1 MSKPSISIERDI
13 ETLRGLTVLSD
24 PTVPPA
30 SHHPQRDETDV
41 SLRVERDRKDDRD
54 LSTRDE
60 ADATADAVVQVA
72 RDRADEV
79 LQVARDAADSE
90 RCPGPSAT
98 ELGSVQKRE
107 RAQADVEL
115 GLARATADAVLGH
128 ERVKQRRALAESLG
142 LERDATDTSLTG
154 ERGDSDSMIVELREA
169 NAKMVGATL
178 LAQELAGQADE
189 AKNRAQAIERELRA
203 VAEFREMFIGVLAHD
218 LRNPLNTMVMATG
231 LLTAHG
237 RLTPEDARLVNRI
250 SNSGHRMARMITQV
264 VDFTRARLGG
274 GFDLIRAPSDLAT
287 ICRDI
292 AEELRISS
300 SAEIHQTTT
309 GDVLGTWDAD
319 RLAQA
324 LSNLVGNA
332 VGHASPNTPVTIHGY
347 GEDRAV
353 AVEVTNQG
361 VAIPDDEL
369 PLLFLAYRRGKP
381 RGASDSGHLGL
392 GLYIASEIVCAHGG
406 TLAAGSKDGFTTFTL
421 RLPRELISP
430 AAASSRR
437 VDER

>member
-13 ETLRGLTVLSD
+13 ETLRGLTVLGD
-24 PTVPPA
+24 PTVILA
-30 SHHPQRDETDV
+30 SDCPQRDETDV
-41 SLRVERDRKDDRD
+41 SLRVERGRADDRD
-54 LSTRDE
+54 MWTREE

-98 ELGSVQKRE
+98 EFSSVQKRE
-107 RAQADVEL
+107 RARADVEV
-115 GLARATADAVLGH
+115 GLARATADVVLGH
-128 ERVKQRRALAESLG
+128 ERVERSRALAESLAI
-142 LERDATDTSLTG
+142 EREATDTSLTG
-154 ERGDSDSMIVELREA
+154 ERGNLDSMIVDLREA
-169 NAKMVGATL
+169 NAKMVGAAL
-178 LAQELAGQADE
+178 RAQELADEADE
-189 AKNRAQAIERELRA
+189 AKNRAEAIERELRA

-218 LRNPLNTMVMATG
+218 LRNPLNTIVMATG

-264 VDFTRARLGG
+264 VDFARARLGG
-274 GFDLIRAPSDLAT
+274 GFELIRAPSDLAT
-287 ICRDI
+287 ICQNI

-332 VGHASPNTPVTIHGY
+332 VGHASPSTPVTIHGY

-353 AVEVTNQG
+353 VVEVTNQG
-361 VAIPDDEL
+361 AAIPDDEL
-369 PLLFLAYRRGKP
+369 PLLFLAYRRGKT
-381 RGASDSGHLGL
+381 RGA
-392 GLYIASEIVCAHGG
+392 
-406 TLAAGSKDGFTTFTL
+406 
-421 RLPRELISP
+421 
-430 AAASSRR
+430 
-437 VDER
+437 